1 MDVLVQ
7 AFVQGLTLAALYLPI
22 ALGLN
27 LIFGVLHIINFAHG
41 DLYMLGAMLTWW
53 VLTAWGLGFVPS
65 LVIAVVLVT
74 LLGIAIERVLLRA
87 MGHDVLAALVLSLG
101 LGLVLQTSTLLLA
114 GGGVKQYGFPVQGT
128 VTFLGTRLSM
138 ERLSITLLGLLS
150 VGLFY
155 GLLQKT
161 KLGKAIR
168 AVAQDEEAATLQS
181 INPATIR
188 MVAMGLGTALAAI
201 GGALSAS
208 VFGVDPYVGSGPLI
222 YSFVIITL
230 GGLGSMEGTLLA
242 GLVLGMAESFIT
254 IYVGATEAAMA
265 AFIVLYLVLLVRPSG
280 LLGRA
285 RVGGGYL

>member
-1 MDVLVQ
+1 MDVFVQ

-27 LIFGVLHIINFAHG
+27 LVFGVLHIINFAHG

-53 VLTAWGLGFVPS
+53 VLTSSGLGFVPS
-65 LVIAVVLVT
+65 LVIAVALVT
-74 LLGIAIERVLLRA
+74 LLGIVIERVLLRA

-101 LGLVLQTSTLLLA
+101 LGLVLQTSTLLIA
-114 GGGVKQYGFPVQGT
+114 GGGVKRYSFPIQGT
-128 VTFLGTRLSM
+128 ITFAGTNLSM
-138 ERLSITLLGLLS
+138 ERLSITVLGLLS
-150 VGLFY
+150 VALSY

-181 INPATIR
+181 INPAMIR
-188 MVAMGLGTALAAI
+188 MVTMGLGTALAAV
-201 GGALSAS
+201 GGALSGS
-208 VFGVDPYVGSGPLI
+208 VFGVDPYVGSSPLI
-222 YSFVIITL
+222 FSFVIITL

-242 GLVLGMAESFIT
+242 GLILGMAESFIT
-254 IYVGATEAAMA
+254 IYVGAMEAAMA
-265 AFIVLYLVLLVRPSG
+265 AFIVLYLVLVIRPSG

-285 RVGGGYL
+285 RIGGGYL

>member
-1 MDVLVQ
+1 
-7 AFVQGLTLAALYLPI
+7 VQGLTLAALYLPI

-53 VLTAWGLGFVPS
+53 VLTSSGLGFVAS
-65 LVIAVVLVT
+65 LLIAVVLVT
-74 LLGIAIERVLLRA
+74 LLGILIERVLLRP

-101 LGLVLQTSTLLLA
+101 LGLVLQTSTLLIA
-114 GGGVKQYGFPVQGT
+114 GGGVKRYAFPIQGT
-128 VTFLGTRLSM
+128 ITVAGTNLSM

-155 GLLQKT
+155 GLLQRT

-181 INPATIR
+181 INPAMIR
-188 MVAMGLGTALAAI
+188 MVAMGLGTALAAV

-208 VFGVDPYVGSGPLI
+208 VFGVDPYVGSTPLI
-222 YSFVIITL
+222 FSFVIITL

-242 GLVLGMAESFIT
+242 GLLLGMAESFIT

-285 RVGGGYL
+285 RIGGGYL

>member
-1 MDVLVQ
+1 MDVLAQ

-27 LIFGVLHIINFAHG
+27 LVFGVLHIINFAHG

-53 VLTAWGLGFVPS
+53 VLTSSGLGFLPS
-65 LVIAVVLVT
+65 LVIAVLLVT
-74 LLGIAIERVLLRA
+74 LLGIVIERVLLRA
-87 MGHDVLAALVLSLG
+87 MGHDVLAALVLSMG
-101 LGLVLQTSTLLLA
+101 LGLVLQTSTLLIA
-114 GGGVKQYGFPVQGT
+114 GGGVKRYAFPIQGT
-128 VTFLGTRLSM
+128 ITFAGTNLSM
-138 ERLSITLLGLLS
+138 ERLSITVLGLLS

-181 INPATIR
+181 INPAVIR
-188 MVAMGLGTALAAI
+188 MVAMGLGTALAAL

-208 VFGVDPYVGSGPLI
+208 VFGVDPYVGSSPLI
-222 YSFVIITL
+222 FSFVVITL

-242 GLVLGMAESFIT
+242 GLLLGMAESFIT

-265 AFIVLYLVLLVRPSG
+265 AFIVLYLVLLIRPSG

-285 RVGGGYL
+285 RIGGGYL